1 MDAQIKVGVE
11 RFIDKYEKEHLIAML
26 SFQYKNPNKT
36 EMEKQ
41 QCYERIKELLIELY
55 GLNGIL
61 NNV

>member
-1 MDAQIKVGVE
+1 MDAQIKAGVE
-11 RFIDKYEKEHLIAML
+11 RYIDKYEKEQIIGML
-26 SFQYKNPNKT
+26 SLQYKNPHKT

-55 GLNGIL
+55 GLNGII

>member
-1 MDAQIKVGVE
+1 MDAKIKAGVE

-36 EMEKQ
+36 ENEKQ
-41 QCYERIKELLIELY
+41 ECYETIKGLLIELY

>member
-1 MDAQIKVGVE
+1 MDAKIREGVE
-11 RFIDKYEKEHLIAML
+11 RYIEKYQKEHLLGVLCME
-26 SFQYKNPNKT
+26 YNKYET

-55 GLNGIL
+55 GLNGIM